1 MRVAIFIVLVIC
13 VSWSNASRE
22 VVKTIT
28 VDNGGEWGW
37 FRNIEFCP
45 EGQFAIGY
53 KLKVLFYL
61 CY

>member
-1 MRVAIFIVLVIC
+1 MMRVAIFIVLVIC

-45 EGQFAIGY
+45 EGIVIYFI
-53 KLKVLFYL
+53 KNTE
-61 CY
+61 

>member
-1 MRVAIFIVLVIC
+1 MRVAIFIVFVIC

-45 EGQFAIGY
+45 EGIVIYFI
-53 KLKVLFYL
+53 KNTE
-61 CY
+61 

>member
-13 VSWSNASRE
+13 VTWSYASRE
-22 VVKTIT
+22 VVKIIT
-28 VDNGGEWGW
+28 VDHGGEWGW